1 MCLKMASRHVPSL
14 IVWCL
19 YRGVAGMGGSYKYTE
34 GFIKDDQ
41 SMFGAA
47 GRNKIA
53 AVQTCAVKRSIGEVV
68 QSRRRPLL
76 GPSPG

>member
-47 GRNKIA
+47 GRNKMA
-53 AVQTCAVKRSIGEVV
+53 EAQTV
-68 QSRRRPLL
+68 LL
-76 GPSPG
+76 KKVPSEGS

>member
-47 GRNKIA
+47 GRNKMA
-53 AVQTCAVKRSIGEVV
+53 EAQTD
-68 QSRRRPLL
+68 
-76 GPSPG
+76 